1 MEHDEATE
9 YLSSMLGKQLRIYT
23 TDTRMF
29 VGDFKCTDNVRPHDM
44 MILSVRMGMTSML
57 SANLGKECNVILGQS
72 FEHRLPRASALDTAS
87 ASLSGSSVKMDMTSR
102 YLGLIVI
109 PGQHITKI
117 EIEEN
122 RKSNQSS

>member
-29 VGDFKCTDNVRPHDM
+29 VGDFKCTDN
-44 MILSVRMGMTSML
+44 
-57 SANLGKECNVILGQS
+57 ECNVILGQS